1 MTKKYTKSKNIIVII
16 KIWIHL
22 AVLQSKELSTG
33 GQFVDFMGKM
43 LLRILV
49 RDIYINYEENFF
61 IEFKKKMNLKI
72 IQIH

>member
-1 MTKKYTKSKNIIVII
+1 
-16 KIWIHL
+16 
-22 AVLQSKELSTG
+22 LQSNELSMG
-33 GQFVDFMGKM
+33 GQFVDFMGKI

-72 IQIH
+72 TQIP